1 MQAEQIAKALGNAK
15 RVGKGWLASC
25 PLPTHG
31 QGHGDKN
38 PSLSISDGEDGKP
51 LFKCHSGCDQHELF
65 HAIRDYGL
73 LPEIEKRDPLANIK
87 PLPTLT
93 PQVLEHE
100 WVYVDEDGEP
110 LYVKQRFKTASAKGK
125 DYTQKTQALAEQRK
139 AIEAEKAA
147 VDQAK
152 TLRDQYAQRLEMIE
166 QVLKQQEPQEDLNAL
181 KESDPIGY
189 AVKVAEQQQRQQQLY
204 AIQAEKQ
211 RLALQQQT
219 EHQQRLQQLVA
230 EEQQKLAQAIPEF
243 ADPQKGNVVRT
254 EIRDYAKQVGFTDDD
269 LAQVYDSRAVLT
281 LWKASQYD
289 KLVKGKPE
297 VTKKV
302 TEAPKMLRPGAANSA
317 PPEQK
322 QYQTQRKVLRQS
334 GKAKD
339 AAAIFERFL

>member
-1 MQAEQIAKALGNAK
+1 MDTNPNGSVPLDVNTGAAAIMGLIGGEEGEQPTPEAQEEQIEQTEAVEQEVEETPRYRVKAAGEEVEVTLDDLI
-15 RVGKGWLASC
+15 KGY
-25 PLPTHG
+25 
-31 QGHGDKN
+31 Q
-38 PSLSISDGEDGKP
+38 
-51 LFKCHSGCDQHELF
+51 Q
-65 HAIRDYGL
+65 
-73 LPEIEKRDPLANIK
+73 
-87 PLPTLT
+87 
-93 PQVLEHE
+93 
-100 WVYVDEDGEP
+100 
-110 LYVKQRFKTASAKGK
+110 GK

-219 EHQQRLQQLVA
+219 EHQQKLQQLVA

-281 LWKASQYD
+281 LWKAAQYD

-302 TEAPKMLRPGAANSA
+302 TEAPKMLRPGAASSA

>member
-1 MQAEQIAKALGNAK
+1 MDTNPNGSVPLDVNTGAAAIMGLMGGEEGEQPTPEAQEEQIEQTEAVEQEVEETPRYRVKAAGEEVEVTLDDLI
-15 RVGKGWLASC
+15 KGY
-25 PLPTHG
+25 
-31 QGHGDKN
+31 Q
-38 PSLSISDGEDGKP
+38 
-51 LFKCHSGCDQHELF
+51 Q
-65 HAIRDYGL
+65 
-73 LPEIEKRDPLANIK
+73 
-87 PLPTLT
+87 
-93 PQVLEHE
+93 
-100 WVYVDEDGEP
+100 
-110 LYVKQRFKTASAKGK
+110 GK

-230 EEQQKLAQAIPEF
+230 EEQQKLAKAIPEF

>member
-1 MQAEQIAKALGNAK
+1 MDTNPNGSVPLDVNTGAAAIMGLMGGEEGEQPTPEAQEEQIEQTEAVEQEVEETPRYRVKAAGEEVEVTLDDLI
-15 RVGKGWLASC
+15 KGY
-25 PLPTHG
+25 
-31 QGHGDKN
+31 Q
-38 PSLSISDGEDGKP
+38 
-51 LFKCHSGCDQHELF
+51 Q
-65 HAIRDYGL
+65 
-73 LPEIEKRDPLANIK
+73 
-87 PLPTLT
+87 
-93 PQVLEHE
+93 
-100 WVYVDEDGEP
+100 
-110 LYVKQRFKTASAKGK
+110 GK

-254 EIRDYAKQVGFTDDD
+254 EIRDYAKQVGFTDED
-269 LAQVYDSRAVLT
+269 LAAT
-281 LWKASQYD
+281 
-289 KLVKGKPE
+289 
-297 VTKKV
+297 
-302 TEAPKMLRPGAANSA
+302 
-317 PPEQK
+317 
-322 QYQTQRKVLRQS
+322 
-334 GKAKD
+334 
-339 AAAIFERFL
+339 

>member
-1 MQAEQIAKALGNAK
+1 MDTNPNGSVPLDVNTGAAAIMGLMGGEEGEQPTPEAQEEQIEQTEAVEQEVEETPRYRVKAAGEEVEVTLDDLI
-15 RVGKGWLASC
+15 KGY
-25 PLPTHG
+25 
-31 QGHGDKN
+31 Q
-38 PSLSISDGEDGKP
+38 
-51 LFKCHSGCDQHELF
+51 Q
-65 HAIRDYGL
+65 
-73 LPEIEKRDPLANIK
+73 
-87 PLPTLT
+87 
-93 PQVLEHE
+93 
-100 WVYVDEDGEP
+100 
-110 LYVKQRFKTASAKGK
+110 GK

-219 EHQQRLQQLVA
+219 EHQQKLQQLVA

>member
-1 MQAEQIAKALGNAK
+1 MDTNPNGSVPLDVNTGAAAIMGLMGGEEGEQPTPEAQEEQIEQTEAVEQEVEETPRYRVKAAGEEVEVTLDDLI
-15 RVGKGWLASC
+15 KGY
-25 PLPTHG
+25 
-31 QGHGDKN
+31 Q
-38 PSLSISDGEDGKP
+38 
-51 LFKCHSGCDQHELF
+51 Q
-65 HAIRDYGL
+65 
-73 LPEIEKRDPLANIK
+73 
-87 PLPTLT
+87 
-93 PQVLEHE
+93 
-100 WVYVDEDGEP
+100 
-110 LYVKQRFKTASAKGK
+110 GK

-211 RLALQQQT
+211 RLAHQQQT